1 MKYVEFGGMDDD
13 DAEGEVSSNQ
23 LGLSL
28 PSPNPSKA
36 MSQQQNASLETL
48 LAAKNKRISD
58 ELTKLRVSN
67 SHFRVKIYDECWFV
81 IERLC

>member
-1 MKYVEFGGMDDD
+1 MKYVEFGGMDED

-67 SHFRVKIYDECWFV
+67 SHFRLRY
-81 IERLC
+81 